1 MEANFRKQKII
12 DATVEVLKKYPVEEV
27 SMRKIAKEASVTTG
41 SIYHHYKNKD
51 ELLFDVM
58 KQTLLFTNKLYEAV
72 EGSDKEASKKELIDT
87 INTEVRNRLKKVEE
101 QKMHIH
107 FFSDV
112 VRKRSSIMD
121 EYQKNYI
128 NMISSTS
135 KLFGKTFEVNDEAHK
150 VSVASLLVA
159 AMDGIAMQ
167 QALGVLPEDL
177 DTTMDVFISFFN
189 ESIPTYLSKQRENKE
204 KMPKN

>member
-12 DATVEVLKKYPVEEV
+12 DATVEVLKEFPVEEV
-27 SMRKIAKEASVTTG
+27 SMRKIAKQASVTTG

-58 KQTLLFTNKLYEAV
+58 KQTLLFTNKLYKAV
-72 EGSDKEASKKELIDT
+72 EESDKEASKTELMDT

-112 VRKRSSIMD
+112 VRKRSSITD

-128 NMISSTS
+128 NMINSTS
-135 KLFGKTFEVNDEAHK
+135 ELFGKTFDVQEDANK
-150 VSVASLLVA
+150 KSVASLLIA

-167 QALGVLPEDL
+167 QALEVLPEDL
-177 DTTMDVFISFFN
+177 DTMIDVFVSFFN
-189 ESIPTYLSKQRENKE
+189 ESIPSYLSKHRDEKKE
-204 KMPKN
+204 SIKK